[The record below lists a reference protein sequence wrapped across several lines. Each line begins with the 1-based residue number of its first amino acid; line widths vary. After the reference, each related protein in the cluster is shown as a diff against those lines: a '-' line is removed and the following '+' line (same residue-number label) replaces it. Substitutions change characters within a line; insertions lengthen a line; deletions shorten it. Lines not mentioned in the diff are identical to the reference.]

1 MSSMQ
6 ARSCREIARGLA
18 AGSDVWLDKPWAG
31 AMMRCIV
38 DPAADL
44 DPSMAKDWPK
54 WMPLRA
60 AQADPFIRVKLGRW
74 LLNDQSEA
82 ASAIIPAAEAPRVR
96 LAFLPIPDAM
106 RLMRLAAAW
115 IGAPS
120 IVGRVRRTDVV
131 AARNELGEDA
141 FAFAFQAALLPRPTV
156 QLMSA
161 IGACELPTE
170 PAALLR
176 CGAAM
181 FGRAIGCIPH
191 MLQARLRLRRPASI
205 WTAVADACLDD
216 RTGEDAFAAMCR
228 LIRTRMPAWSHW
240 FD

>member
-1 MSSMQ
+1 MNSMQ
-6 ARSCREIARGLA
+6 AKNCRTIARELA
-18 AGSDVWLDKPWAG
+18 ATSDVWLDKPWAG

-44 DPSMAKDWPK
+44 DPSMAKDWPE
-54 WMPLRA
+54 WMPLGPART
-60 AQADPFIRVKLGRW
+60 DPFIRAKLGHW
-74 LLNDQSEA
+74 LLNDQNEA
-82 ASAIIPAAEAPRVR
+82 ASAIIPAAKAPRVR
-96 LAFLPIPDAM
+96 LAFLPISDAV
-106 RLMRLAAAW
+106 RLMSLAAAW

-131 AARNELGEDA
+131 AARTALGEDA

-156 QLMSA
+156 GLMSA
-161 IGACELPTE
+161 IDALEPPSQ

-181 FGRAIGCIPH
+181 FGRAIGCIPR

-216 RTGEDAFAAMCR
+216 GTGEDAFAAMRR

-240 FD
+240 FN